1 MNIMNYT
8 RSLLPDFSRSRV
20 LEDIEVTR
28 RELIETTLPVF
39 RTAADLFGKKK
50 LSSKYSE
57 VFDSN
62 FDRDTR
68 INHKGNWITGTFETL
83 ENMVETLDMVESLV
97 HKRFASDLLKETMT
111 ILKLNLLQ
119 FVELMFFV
127 TRYSRRALIVCLTTE
142 VNAANK
148 DDEYLGILDAE
159 LKWLAA
165 NKDSFFRGIRC
176 LSDKRKTVEERFEQI
191 PEIRADEESIKM
203 AMATAEPGQIDPMG
217 FGLIPLTLNPIY
229 HVRLA
234 ISEWQ
239 ARRYRCAEE
248 EAQMLNY
255 RLIQLREMQ
264 NGNKDAALQQKIEYN
279 QNRLNKIRYDLKQME
294 EDAGY
299 GN

>member
-8 RSLLPDFSRSRV
+8 RSLLPDFSRARV

-28 RELIETTLPVF
+28 RELNETTLPAF

-50 LSSKYSE
+50 LLSKYSQT
-57 VFDSN
+57 FDSN
-62 FDRDTR
+62 FDRDAR
-68 INHKGNWITGTFETL
+68 IAHKGNWIMGTHETL
-83 ENMVETLDMVESLV
+83 ENMVDTLDMIESLA
-97 HKRFASDLLKETMT
+97 HKRFASDVLKETMT

-127 TRYSRRALIVCLTTE
+127 VRYSRRALIVCLTTE

-148 DDEYLGILDAE
+148 DDEFLGILDSE
-159 LKWLAA
+159 LTWLSK

-176 LSDKRKTVEERFEQI
+176 MSDKRQTVEERFEQI
-191 PEIRADEESIKM
+191 PEIRADEDSIKM
-203 AMATAEPGQIDPMG
+203 AMATAEPGQIDPMA
-217 FGLIPLTLNPIY
+217 FGLIPLGLNPIY

-248 EAQMLNY
+248 EAQMLNF
-255 RLIQLREMQ
+255 RLIQLRELQ
-264 NGNKDAALQQKIEYN
+264 AGNKDAALQQQIEYN